1 MGIPVLVLA
10 IAVSIAFAVL
20 PVMFA
25 ARFVGAGRT
34 TFGWVLLAV
43 VVQGVVSGLLNG
55 LVTNFLV
62 TSPGMAGPL
71 GALITI
77 VAASSAIY
85 AFVLDTTFLKGFL
98 IGVISVVVVV
108 VVLLVAAAVFGVVG
122 HGF

>member
-1 MGIPVLVLA
+1 MRADGRRSRCAAFVPVTARHASRLVHVGRVRSDQGWPGLELKPERIILGIPVLVLA

-71 GALITI
+71 GA
-77 VAASSAIY
+77 SS
-85 AFVLDTTFLKGFL
+85 
-98 IGVISVVVVV
+98 SS
-108 VVLLVAAAVFGVVG
+108 
-122 HGF
+122 